1 MGSRSP
7 KPNQG
12 FILSNRYT
20 LRLCKFGKK
29 IPSTGPSNNII
40 LRMNQHMILKI
51 GSKSPKPN
59 QYNPLPVIVKCF
71 IFASLVTI
79 HPFLQKIWCKSLF
92 NILCP
97 PVTLKIGSRSP
108 EFIQFFSVFK
118 LYTYLCLALIN
129 QSLQEI

>member
-20 LRLCKFGKK
+20 FASLEK

-59 QYNPLPVIVKCF
+59 QYNPLPVIVKLKCY

-79 HPFLQKIWCKSLF
+79 HPFLQKIWCKSFF

-108 EFIQFFSVFK
+108 EFIQFFSIFK
-118 LYTYLCLALIN
+118 LYTYPNVLKYWDT
-129 QSLQEI
+129 